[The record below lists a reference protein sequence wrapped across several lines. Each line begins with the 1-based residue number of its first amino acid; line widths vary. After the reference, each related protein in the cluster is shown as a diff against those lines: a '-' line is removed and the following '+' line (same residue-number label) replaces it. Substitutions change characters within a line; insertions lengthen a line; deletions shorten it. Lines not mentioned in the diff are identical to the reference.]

1 MEEREVKLESV
12 QRSEQRL
19 HLCSATPEGGDRVHE
34 NPFSDPEFDEGD

>member
-1 MEEREVKLESV
+1 MEEREVKLESE

-19 HLCSATPEGGDRVHE
+19 HLCPATSERVHE